1 MELNRPPLVITFEL
15 SDRRKAIVADA
26 LAGASAVVYLT
37 ELDET
42 ARAEALRNTGVLLT
56 VNTSKELRSGE
67 AKLLVGA
74 RLIQFMIAGV
84 DFIRLGELPEGVP
97 VATNGGGYAE
107 SMAEHALAMAL
118 AAAKRLILEHENL
131 KRGQFNQFKRNR
143 MLAGRV
149 CGIFG
154 FGGIGAATARLMRG
168 IGMQIHAINRHGR
181 TDQQADSIG
190 TPERLN
196 ELLETADV
204 LVISAPLTRATHS
217 LIGAAELRRMKDDAI
232 LLNLA
237 RGEIVQER
245 PLYDHL
251 VKHPSF
257 TACIDAWWIE
267 PVRHGEFRIDQPFL
281 NLPNVIAS
289 PHNSEQGD
297 GAHDLSLRRAVE
309 NCRRA
314 LTGETPLHIIGL
326 DERLM

>member
-1 MELNRPPLVITFEL
+1 MDLSRPPLIVTFEL
-15 SDRRKAIVADA
+15 SERRKVIVADA

-56 VNTSKELRSGE
+56 FNTSKELRSGE
-67 AKLLVGA
+67 AKLLAGA

-84 DFIRLGELPEGVP
+84 DFIPLGELPESVP

-118 AAAKRLILEHENL
+118 AAAKRLVFEHENL
-131 KRGQFNQFKRNR
+131 KRGQFNQFERNR
-143 MLAGRV
+143 MLAGRL

-168 IGMQIHAINRHGR
+168 IGMRVYAINRHGR
-181 TDQQADSIG
+181 TDQRVDWIG

-196 ELLETADV
+196 ELLEVADV
-204 LVISAPLTRATHS
+204 LVISAPLTRATYG

-232 LLNLA
+232 LVNLA

-251 VKHPSF
+251 VTHPSF
-257 TACIDAWWIE
+257 IACIDAWWIE

-281 NLPNVIAS
+281 DLPNVIAS
-289 PHNSEQGD
+289 PHNSGQGD

-314 LTGETPLHIIGL
+314 LTGEAPIHIIGL